1 MDSDR
6 QTNWIKFIPFV
17 CPSPWSI
24 DGTIANAG
32 GVGGEARTVTERR
45 MEWEGADPDPRYL
58 VW

>member
-1 MDSDR
+1 MDRRMGYSYILYYSYVRHHGQSMVAD
-6 QTNWIKFIPFV
+6 
-17 CPSPWSI
+17 
-24 DGTIANAG
+24 AG